1 MFILIL
7 RLLFSA
13 LSLAILAAAGYLIW
27 SWYDGEV
34 VVLANGELDRVRE
47 NWRLWTGLGLLLWS
61 FFGRLIV
68 LPLTSR
74 SDRQRR
80 GADDSE
86 KLQLSRLQ
94 NQRIA
99 GSGGGDLLVETAG
112 PHDGQPV
119 ILVHGWGLDATIWDY
134 VVRDFRQR
142 FFLIRWDLP
151 GLGRSKAPHKAI
163 GLSEFAAD
171 LKSVIGLAGG
181 RRVVLVGHSIG
192 GMTIQTLARD
202 CPAFFEENVA
212 RVVLLNTTHTRP
224 QRTTALNG
232 LVTALRWPL
241 LEPALWLTRWTG
253 PVSQLAAWQSFLSGS
268 AHLAARFGFGG
279 DVTRSQLTATAL
291 MQTRNSQSIL
301 AKGNLAMLRWS
312 ATEALPSFPVPALIL
327 AGDRDLLTRPEA
339 SMTMAELMP
348 QCELQMVDGVGHMGF
363 LERADLYNS
372 AIARIAEEASAS
384 QRVPPSAQPG
394 VELSPSM

>member
-1 MFILIL
+1 MSILIL

-13 LSLAILAAAGYLIW
+13 LSLAILAGAGYLIW

-34 VVLANGELDRVRE
+34 VLLANGEVERVRE
-47 NWRLWTGLGLLLWS
+47 HWRLWTGLGLLLWS

-68 LPLTSR
+68 LPLMSR
-74 SDRQRR
+74 PDRQRR

-86 KLQLSRLQ
+86 KLQLSRIE
-94 NQRIA
+94 NQRVA
-99 GSGGGDLLVETAG
+99 GSGGSDLLVETAG
-112 PHDGQPV
+112 PRDSQPV

-134 VVRDFRQR
+134 VVRDLRKQ
-142 FFLIRWDLP
+142 FFLVRWDLP
-151 GLGRSKAPHKAI
+151 GLGRSKASHEAI

-202 CPAFFEENVA
+202 HPVFFEENVA
-212 RVVLLNTTHTRP
+212 RVVLLNTTHTCP
-224 QRTTALNG
+224 QRTTALSG

-253 PVSQLAAWQSFLSGS
+253 PFSQLAAWQSFLSGS
-268 AHLAARFGFGG
+268 AHMAARFGFGR
-279 DVTRSQLTATAL
+279 DVTRSQLIATAL

-301 AKGNLAMLRWS
+301 AKGNLAMFRWS
-312 ATEALPSFPVPALIL
+312 ATEALSSFPAPALIL
-327 AGDRDLLTRPEA
+327 AGDRDLLTRVEA

-348 QCELQMVDGVGHMGF
+348 QCELEIVEGVGHMGF
-363 LERADLYNS
+363 LERPDLYNA
-372 AIARIAEEASAS
+372 AIARIAEEASTPHF
-384 QRVPPSAQPG
+384 VPPSGKSGA
-394 VELSPSM
+394 ELSAAM